1 MGTASLPPS
10 PRTGHTTFVLLPP
23 IIEHATHDRD
33 GDLLSSDEESERDRS
48 ANRSWWADALNPV
61 ENLRALADVQEF
73 GRRAAEDLA
82 DRLLAR
88 GGGRDGTFSGASVP
102 DAELYELVRRFRA
115 EAVRAVDVWT
125 NLLDNLATLFITL
138 TSRPP
143 RRSESEAGASSVVL
157 ETVPPGADTTG
168 LFWVHNT
175 SPAPV
180 SSVRPHCA
188 PLRSHLGY
196 ELPPDAIRFE
206 PRVLDPLPARSS
218 CGIEVRLSVP
228 SAAPP
233 GTYMSVILASN
244 VPELYLPLRV
254 TVKPR
259 GVEA

>member
-1 MGTASLPPS
+1 MP
-10 PRTGHTTFVLLPP
+10 
-23 IIEHATHDRD
+23 
-33 GDLLSSDEESERDRS
+33 EESDRDRS
-48 ANRSWWADALNPV
+48 AYRSWWADALNPV
-61 ENLRALADVQEF
+61 ENLRALADVQGF
-73 GRRAAEDLA
+73 GRRAVEDLA

-88 GGGRDGTFSGASVP
+88 GGRDDTFSGASVP
-102 DAELYELVRRFRA
+102 DAELHELVRRFRA
-115 EAVRAVDVWT
+115 EAVRAADVWA

-143 RRSESEAGASSVVL
+143 RRAESEAGAGAVVL

-175 SPAPV
+175 SAAPV

-206 PRVLDPLPARSS
+206 PRALDPLPARSS

-228 SAAPP
+228 SATPP
-233 GTYMSVILASN
+233 GTYVSVILTSN

-254 TVKPR
+254 TVRPE

>member
-1 MGTASLPPS
+1 MP
-10 PRTGHTTFVLLPP
+10 
-23 IIEHATHDRD
+23 EENDR
-33 GDLLSSDEESERDRS
+33 GRA
-48 ANRSWWADALNPV
+48 ANRLWWADALNPV

-88 GGGRDGTFSGASVP
+88 GGRDGTSGDTSLP
-102 DAELYELVRRFRA
+102 DAELNELIRRFRA
-115 EAVRAVDVWT
+115 EAVRAADVSA
-125 NLLDNLATLFITL
+125 NLLDCLATLFIAL
-138 TSRPP
+138 ASRPP

-168 LFWVHNT
+168 LLWVHNT

-180 SSVRPHCA
+180 PSVRPHCA

-206 PRVLDPLPARSS
+206 PRALDPLPARSS

-233 GTYMSVILASN
+233 GTYVSVVLASN

-254 TVKPR
+254 TVKPE
-259 GVEA
+259 GVDA

>member
-1 MGTASLPPS
+1 MP
-10 PRTGHTTFVLLPP
+10 
-23 IIEHATHDRD
+23 
-33 GDLLSSDEESERDRS
+33 EENDRS
-48 ANRSWWADALNPV
+48 RAANRLWWADALNPV

-88 GGGRDGTFSGASVP
+88 GGRDGTIGGASPP
-102 DAELYELVRRFRA
+102 DAELNELVRRFRA
-115 EAVRAVDVWT
+115 DAVRAADVWA
-125 NLLDNLATLFITL
+125 NLLDNLATLFMTL

-143 RRSESEAGASSVVL
+143 RRSESEADASSVVL
-157 ETVPPGADTTG
+157 EAVSPGADTTG

-180 SSVRPHCA
+180 PSVRPHCT

-206 PRVLDPLPARSS
+206 PRALDPLPARSN

-228 SAAPP
+228 SAAPL
-233 GTYMSVILASN
+233 GTYVSVILASN

-254 TVKPR
+254 TVKPE
-259 GVEA
+259 GMEV